1 MGRGDKR
8 TKKGKIFK
16 GSYGVTRTQRTGAKS
31 ANSGTKTEKA
41 PAKKSAKKKK

>member
-16 GSYGVTRTQRTGAKS
+16 GSYGVTRTQRTGEKVVVKAK
-31 ANSGTKTEKA
+31 AEAAA
-41 PAKKSAKKKK
+41 PAKKAAKKKK